1 MAVGNITTTTAGVF
15 LPNLW
20 SVDIL
25 RATQSALVMASL
37 VRRVDS
43 QVQAYGQSLII
54 PNISNLTARS
64 KAQNTSVTNDTITE
78 TSTTLNINQWQY
90 IAFNVEDMAATQSKY
105 DLRAEYAKSAG
116 YGIAKKI
123 DSDLMALT
131 SGFSTT
137 PVGTFGSNVDD
148 AVIINAHAALDNADI
163 PDEDRS
169 MVISPGQKA
178 AIMKIDKFTAA
189 TYLGRYQD
197 PTPVVSGP
205 KSRHLWGEIYGTPVY
220 YTTNI
225 GVTAGT
231 PTQTN
236 NMLIH
241 KDAMVLGLQMAPR
254 VQSQYVVS
262 QLAWQVVTDTI
273 YGVTNLR
280 LDAGVLIR
288 S

>member
-1 MAVGNITTTTAGVF
+1 MATGNITTTTAGVF

-25 RATQSALVMASL
+25 RATQAALVMASL

-43 QVQAYGQSLII
+43 QVQSYGQALII
-54 PNISNLTARS
+54 PNVSNLSARS
-64 KAQNTSVTNDTITE
+64 KVQNTAVTNDTITE
-78 TSTTLNINQWQY
+78 TSTTLSINAWQY
-90 IAFNVEDMAATQSKY
+90 IAFQVEDMAAVQSKY

-123 DSDLMALT
+123 DADLMALT
-131 SGFSTT
+131 SGFTT
-137 PVGTFGSNVDD
+137 SAVGQFGTNIDD
-148 AVIINAHAALDNADI
+148 GVIINAHAALDNADI
-163 PDEDRS
+163 PDEDRA
-169 MVISPGQKA
+169 MVISPAQKA

-189 TYLGRYQD
+189 TFLGQYNN
-197 PTPVVSGP
+197 PTPVVTGP

-241 KDAMVLGLQMAPR
+241 RDAFVLGLQMAPR
-254 VQSQYVVS
+254 VQAQYLV
-262 QLAWQVVTDTI
+262 QNLAWEVVTDTI

-280 LDAGVLIR
+280 LDGGVLVR

>member
-1 MAVGNITTTTAGVF
+1 MATGNITTTTAAVF

-43 QVQAYGQSLII
+43 QVQAYGQSLQI
-54 PNISNLTARS
+54 PNISNLTAQS
-64 KAQNTSVTNDTITE
+64 KTQNTAVTNTVITE
-78 TSTTLNINQWQY
+78 TSTTLSINQWQY
-90 IAFNVEDMAATQSKY
+90 VAFKVEDMAAVQSKY

-123 DSDLMALT
+123 DSDLMTLT
-131 SGFSTT
+131 ASFITT
-137 PVGTFGSNVDD
+137 PVGSFGVNVDD
-148 AVIINAHAALDNADI
+148 AEIINAHAALDNADI
-163 PDEDRS
+163 PDEDRA
-169 MVISPGQKA
+169 MIISPAQKA
-178 AIMKIDKFTAA
+178 AIMRIDKFTAA
-189 TYLGRYQD
+189 TYLGQYQNA
-197 PTPVVSGP
+197 TPVVNGP

-225 GVTAGT
+225 GTVAGT

-241 KDAMVLGLQMAPR
+241 RDAMVLGLQMAPR
-254 VQSQYVVS
+254 VQSQYLVAD
-262 QLAWQVVTDTI
+262 LAWQVVTDTI

-280 LDAGVLIR
+280 LDGGVLMR

>member
-1 MAVGNITTTTAGVF
+1 MAVGNITTVTAAVF

-25 RATQSALVMASL
+25 RATQSALVMANL
-37 VRRVDS
+37 IRRVDS
-43 QVQAYGQSLII
+43 QVQAYGQSLQI

-64 KAQNTSVTNDTITE
+64 KVVNTAVTNDTITE
-78 TSTTLNINQWQY
+78 TATVLSINQWQY
-90 IAFNVEDMAATQSKY
+90 IGFQVEDMAAVQSKY

-123 DSDLMALT
+123 DSDLMVLT
-131 SGFSTT
+131 AGFITT
-137 PVGTFGSNVDD
+137 PVGAFGVNMDD
-148 AVIINAHAALDNADI
+148 GEIINAHAALDNADI

-169 MVISPGQKA
+169 MIISPGQKA
-178 AIMKIDKFTAA
+178 AIMRIDKFTSA
-189 TYLGRYQD
+189 TFLGQYQN
-197 PTPVVSGP
+197 PTPVVNGP

-225 GVTAGT
+225 GSTAGT
-231 PTQTN
+231 PVQTN

-241 KDAMVLGLQMAPR
+241 RDAFVLGLQLAPR
-254 VQSQYVVS
+254 VQSQYLVAN
-262 QLAWQVVTDTI
+262 LAWQVVTDTI

-280 LDAGVLIR
+280 LDGGVLMR

>member
-1 MAVGNITTTTAGVF
+1 MATGNITPTTAAVF

-25 RATQSALVMASL
+25 RATQSALVMANL

-43 QVQAYGQSLII
+43 QVQSYGQALII
-54 PNISNLTARS
+54 PNISNLTASS
-64 KAQNTSVTNDTITE
+64 KTANTAVTNTTVTE
-78 TSTTLNINQWQY
+78 TSTTLTIGSWKY
-90 IAFNVEDMAATQSKY
+90 IAFNVEDMAAVQSKY
-105 DLRAEYAKSAG
+105 DLRSEYAKSAG
-116 YGIAKKI
+116 YGIALVI

-131 SGFSTT
+131 SGFTT
-137 PVGTFGSNVDD
+137 TAVGTFGVNVDD
-148 AVIINAHAALDNADI
+148 ATIINAHAALDTADI
-163 PDEDRS
+163 PDEDRA

-178 AIMKIDKFTAA
+178 AIMRIDKFTAA
-189 TYLGRYQD
+189 TYLGQYNN
-197 PTPVVSGP
+197 PTPVVTGP

-225 GVTAGT
+225 GSTAGT

-280 LDAGVLIR
+280 LNGGVLIR